1 MCFPTP
7 RAFGRA
13 ILVPGKL
20 SYALLLAEV
29 SPHCFCGPS
38 LLPPPAYLGAY
49 CLLHVGHLSPLFL
62 LGFQHLEFSP
72 SAVTGPIQDACEDM
86 AESDIACYLG
96 RCWKSHPGLTL
107 LMGNS
112 SRSQEFPG
120 DSRRENK
127 TDSKGGRSG
136 SSCHSQPPGRF
147 EGQSPMG
154 GGKGAC
160 GLMEVGEY
168 LVNL

>member
-1 MCFPTP
+1 MFLWPFTASPTC
-7 RAFGRA
+7 
-13 ILVPGKL
+13 L
-20 SYALLLAEV
+20 S
-29 SPHCFCGPS
+29 G
-38 LLPPPAYLGAY
+38 
-49 CLLHVGHLSPLFL
+49 CLL
-62 LGFQHLEFSP
+62 SP
-72 SAVTGPIQDACEDM
+72 SCWASVSLVLAGVPAPGVQSLCCDSPSACEDM
-86 AESDIACYLG
+86 AESDLACYLG
-96 RCWKSHPGLTL
+96 RCWKGHPGLTL

-136 SSCHSQPPGRF
+136 SSCHSQPPGCF

-160 GLMEVGEY
+160 GLMGVGEY